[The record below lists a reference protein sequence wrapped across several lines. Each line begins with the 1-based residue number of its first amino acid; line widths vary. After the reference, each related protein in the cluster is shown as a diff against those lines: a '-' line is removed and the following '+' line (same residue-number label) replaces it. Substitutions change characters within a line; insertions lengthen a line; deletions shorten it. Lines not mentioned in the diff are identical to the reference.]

1 LGGARVFLARG
12 CVRAKH
18 LTSYPAKVAVLTVG
32 LKASKR
38 KPREG
43 IGWHAYVT
51 FTLILSLLLV
61 RFNVFFGTGE
71 GTDILITDFFSCD
84 RLGDPQDYFPIK
96 TTAYFN
102 ISVGNLAYAPKNVS
116 IYISILDHSG
126 VPIGLDQL
134 NITIPPS
141 ASTRNIMSIFIPKWA
156 RVGFATAWASVFEK
170 GSAVDSEITEFYIG
184 PEDLAPPVIQ
194 LLSPENVTYGSES
207 VPLVFTVDERT
218 FWLGYS
224 WNNLENVSIAEN
236 TTVSGLTNGLHSIIV
251 YANDT
256 SGNMGSSEEV
266 YFEIFIVHD
275 VAVFDV
281 RCSSA
286 EAYIGQIVNITVSV
300 ENKGTVTETF
310 DVSAYANTTDIGTL
324 TITDLFMG
332 CQATLVFTW
341 NTTSFTKGN
350 YTISAIADAVL
361 GETDT
366 ADNTYVDGI
375 VNIMRRPDIAVINVA
390 SSQTSIGQGYSIPIN
405 ATVRNKGDYTEAF
418 NVTAYANTTVI
429 QTKTVT
435 LTSGN
440 STIITFLWDTTTF
453 AKGNYTIVAVA
464 WPVTDETDT
473 TDNTLVD
480 GWVFVTIPGDVDGD
494 RDVDIFDIVRMAD
507 IYGISQ
513 PDSRYDPNCDI
524 DGDGDIDIFDIII
537 ASANYGK
544 SW

>member
-1 LGGARVFLARG
+1 MDGARVFLAKG
-12 CVRAKH
+12 CIRANS
-18 LTSYPAKVAVLTVG
+18 LTSYLAKVAVLTAG
-32 LKASKR
+32 FNASKR
-38 KPREG
+38 KPREE
-43 IGWHAYVT
+43 IGRRANVI
-51 FTLILSLLLV
+51 FALILSLLLA
-61 RFNVFFGTGE
+61 RFTVFFGIGE
-71 GTDILITDFFSCD
+71 GTDVLITDFFSCD

-102 ISVGNLAYAPKNVS
+102 ISVGNLAYDPKNIS
-116 IYISILDHSG
+116 IYVSVLDHSG

-170 GSAVDSEITEFYIG
+170 GSVVDSETTEFYIG
-184 PEDLAPPVIQ
+184 PEDLTPPVIH

-224 WNNLENVSIAEN
+224 LNNLENVSIAEN
-236 TTVSGLTNGLHSIIV
+236 TTISGLTNGPHSIIV
-251 YANDT
+251 YASDT
-256 SGNMGSSEEV
+256 SGNMGSSEEA
-266 YFEIFIVHD
+266 YFEILIIHD
-275 VAVFDV
+275 VAVIDV

-286 EAYIGQIVNITVSV
+286 EVYIGQIVNITISV
-300 ENKGTVTETF
+300 ENEGTVTETF
-310 DVSAYANTTDIGTL
+310 NVSAYANTTDVGTL
-324 TITDLFMG
+324 TVTNLSIG
-332 CQATLVFTW
+332 NQATLVFTW

-350 YTISAIADAVL
+350 YTMSAIANAVL

-366 ADNTYVDGI
+366 ADNTYVDGTVDI
-375 VNIMRRPDIAVINVA
+375 IRRPDIAVTNVVA
-390 SSQTSIGQGYSIPIN
+390 SQTSIGQGYSTPIN
-405 ATVRNKGDYTEAF
+405 ATVRNKGDHAEAF
-418 NVTAYANTTVI
+418 NVTAYANSTVI

-435 LTSGN
+435 LTGGN
-440 STIITFLWDTTTF
+440 STTITFQWNTMAF

-464 WPVTDETDT
+464 WPVTDETHT

-480 GWVFVTIPGDVDGD
+480 GWAFVTIPGDVDGD
-494 RDVDIFDIVRMAD
+494 RDVDIFDIVRVARAYNTECGD
-507 IYGISQ
+507 
-513 PDSRYDPNCDI
+513 PDFDPNCDI

-537 ASANYGK
+537 ATGNYGT

>member
-1 LGGARVFLARG
+1 MGAARVFLARG

-18 LTSYPAKVAVLTVG
+18 LICYLAKVAVLTVG
-32 LKASKR
+32 FKASRR

-43 IGWHAYVT
+43 IEWHAYVT
-51 FTLILSLLLV
+51 FTLLLSLLPV

-71 GTDILITDFFSCD
+71 GTEVLITDFFSCD
-84 RLGDPQDYFPIK
+84 RLGEPQDYFPIK

-170 GSAVDSEITEFYIG
+170 GSAVDSENTEFYIG
-184 PEDLAPPVIQ
+184 PEDLIPPVIQ

-207 VPLVFTVDERT
+207 VPLVFTIDERT

-236 TTVSGLTNGLHSIIV
+236 TTVSGLTNGPHSIIV

-266 YFEIFIVHD
+266 YFEILIIHD
-275 VAVFDV
+275 VAVIDV

-310 DVSAYANTTDIGTL
+310 NVSAYTNTTDIETL
-324 TITDLFMG
+324 TVTDLFMG

-341 NTTSFTKGN
+341 NTTSFAKGN
-350 YTISAIADAVL
+350 YIISAIANSVL
-361 GETDT
+361 GETDS
-366 ADNTYVDGI
+366 ADNTYVDSI

-390 SSQTSIGQGYSIPIN
+390 SSETSIGQGYSTPIN
-405 ATVRNKGDYTEAF
+405 ATVRNEGDYTEAF

-440 STIITFLWDTTTF
+440 STIVTFLWDTTIF
-453 AKGNYTIVAVA
+453 AKGNCTIVAVA
-464 WPVTDETDT
+464 WPVADEIDT

-494 RDVDIFDIVRMAD
+494 CDVDICDIVRMA
-507 IYGISQ
+507 YVYSISQ
-513 PDSRYDPNCDI
+513 PDPRCDPNCDI
-524 DGDGDIDIFDIII
+524 DGDGDIDIFDIMI
-537 ASANYGK
+537 ATANYGK